1 MREQFDLFE
10 LQDKTH
16 TEAVCLLSAGH
27 FANIDIVVVVPLIAG
42 PPMAPTL
49 PIHTAVEVNGSEYT
63 AQLELIASIEA
74 SILGQKI
81 GTARQHEYQIKDA
94 LDRLIAGY

>member
-10 LQDKTH
+10 LQGKTH
-16 TEAVCLLSAGH
+16 TEDVCLLSAGH
-27 FANIDIVVVVPLIAG
+27 FANMNIVVVVPLIAG
-42 PPMAPTL
+42 SPMSPTL
-49 PIHTAVEVNGSEYT
+49 PIHTAVEVKGNQFT

-81 GTARQHEYQIKDA
+81 GTARQYEYQIKNA